1 MSYSNIR
8 FEVGDAGI
16 ALLTVNRPEKLNAL
30 NTETVL
36 ELHDAAARAGSDR
49 EVRALIVTGAGE
61 KAFVAG
67 ADINQLAVLT
77 PIEAQAYAERGQR
90 VFREIEML
98 AKPTLAAINGYAL
111 GGGLELAMSCA
122 VRVASENARLGQ
134 PEVKLGILPGYGGT
148 QRLPRL
154 VGRGRALEMLLSG
167 EPVTAAEAYRIGL
180 VNHVVPQAELL
191 EFSRQW
197 LRKVLANAPLALG
210 LTLQAVDVG
219 LEAGLEQGLRFEAA
233 AFGLTTATEDK
244 REGTRA
250 FLEKRPAA
258 FAGKLN
264 MPKVIEGQL
273 TAAGLK
279 FAIVVSRFNGFISE
293 RLLGGALDALARTGG
308 QPDDIEVVKVP
319 GSWELP
325 VVVRELARQKRHDAI
340 ICLGAVIRGDT
351 PHFDYVAGEAVKG
364 IGHVAAESGVP
375 VSFGVL
381 TCNTLEQAIDRAGA
395 KSGNKGFD
403 AAMAAIEMANLMR
416 QLRQAN

>member
-1 MSYSNIR
+1 MLRWGKCGLPPRLSHMSYSNIR
-8 FEVGDAGI
+8 FEVGDFGL

-30 NTETVL
+30 NAETLV
-36 ELHDAAARAGSDR
+36 EVRDAVSRAASEP

-77 PIEAQAYAERGQR
+77 PLEAQAYAERGQR

-98 AKPTLAAINGYAL
+98 PKPTLAAINGYAL

-122 VRVASENARLGQ
+122 VRVASDNARMGQ

-167 EPVTAAEAYRIGL
+167 EPITAAEAHRIGL

-250 FLEKRPAA
+250 FLEKRAAA
-258 FAGKLN
+258 FAGK
-264 MPKVIEGQL
+264 
-273 TAAGLK
+273 
-279 FAIVVSRFNGFISE
+279 
-293 RLLGGALDALARTGG
+293 
-308 QPDDIEVVKVP
+308 
-319 GSWELP
+319 
-325 VVVRELARQKRHDAI
+325 
-340 ICLGAVIRGDT
+340 
-351 PHFDYVAGEAVKG
+351 
-364 IGHVAAESGVP
+364 
-375 VSFGVL
+375 
-381 TCNTLEQAIDRAGA
+381 
-395 KSGNKGFD
+395 
-403 AAMAAIEMANLMR
+403 
-416 QLRQAN
+416 